1 MRQVIPIIRGNESYG
16 TPQYNEAGRKR
27 RNVKLTKLK
36 EGPVDHNPPEWV
48 RRKQRA
54 TEPAESL
61 EVRMA
66 RKAERFRKSLQETN
80 EVTKEEETKKVHLE
94 AKMKN
99 HKSPVADAEKRKK
112 REIQPKYKRDT
123 KKSRS
128 KRSMAFDEAA
138 YERMQYI
145 LEHKEEV
152 TRNNCMNYKREELEL
167 PGDVSYGV
175 DKQFSYQARTAL
187 RLAHFLSNFLQNID
201 RYEEYGNLRGDNL
214 LNVELIF
221 GEVLANVM
229 GDLKIKGSGVFYDID
244 KFEGPDAR
252 TRQYFGPYAYR
263 YEDDNPSG
271 PSGDRAN
278 TQFRAIDFAGFPTHY
293 LDEPWFKNV
302 KERWQSN
309 TYGLTKFTE
318 KTMVRSDLDGAS
330 LKKFEMYPQYYY
342 APDETDGWWS
352 PPYFDCDGY
361 VNDWV
366 ITYSVPFF
374 GLNTIR
380 SALDFK

>member
-1 MRQVIPIIRGNESYG
+1 MRQVIPIIRGNESG
-16 TPQYNEAGRKR
+16 TPTYNEVRRKR
-27 RNVKLTKLK
+27 NAVQLTKLEEIKQNK
-36 EGPVDHNPPEWV
+36 EFERQNAEIRERV
-48 RRKQRA
+48 RRNA
-54 TEPAESL
+54 PSE
-61 EVRMA
+61 EVREA
-66 RKAERFRKSLQETN
+66 RIAARDERIRKAREVKEQEQEAT
-80 EVTKEEETKKVHLE
+80 TLHLE
-94 AKMKN
+94 AKMKS
-99 HKSPVADAEKRKK
+99 HTSLVDTTEKRKK
-112 REIQPKYKRDT
+112 REIKPRYKRE
-123 KKSRS
+123 KSRK

-145 LEHKEEV
+145 LEHKDEV
-152 TRNNCMNYKREELEL
+152 NRNNCMSYKKEELEL

-175 DKQFSYQARTAL
+175 DEQFSFQARTAL

-229 GDLKIKGSGVFYDID
+229 GDFKIKGSGVFYDID
-244 KFEGPDAR
+244 KFEGPDGR
-252 TRQYFGPYAYR
+252 TRQYFGPYAWR
-263 YEDDNPSG
+263 YEEDNPSG
-271 PSGDRAN
+271 PSGGDRAN
-278 TQFRAIDFAGFPTHY
+278 TQFRAIDYAGFPEHY
-293 LDEPWFKNV
+293 LDEPWFRNV

-318 KTMVRSDLDGAS
+318 KTMIRSDLDGTS
-330 LKKFEMYPQYYY
+330 LKKFEMYPQYYQ
-342 APDETDGWWS
+342 APKEEDGWWS

-366 ITYSVPFF
+366 ITYAVPFF

-380 SALDFK
+380 SALEFK